1 MLGPKVYFGPKAEA
15 WTLNWS
21 LTLKMLLLAVT
32 GKVHVLFIQVFFK
45 KSGNIFQISE
55 TSVVSFLILRIF

>member
-32 GKVHVLFIQVFFK
+32 GKVHVLFIQVNVYLGLALKLFFK
-45 KSGNIFQISE
+45 E
-55 TSVVSFLILRIF
+55 L

>member
-32 GKVHVLFIQVFFK
+32 GKVHVLFIQVNVYLGLALKFFFK
-45 KSGNIFQISE
+45 RVVIFFRFQKPA
-55 TSVVSFLILRIF
+55 

>member
-32 GKVHVLFIQVFFK
+32 RQVHVLFIHVNVYLGLALKFFLK
-45 KSGNIFQISE
+45 E
-55 TSVVSFLILRIF
+55 L